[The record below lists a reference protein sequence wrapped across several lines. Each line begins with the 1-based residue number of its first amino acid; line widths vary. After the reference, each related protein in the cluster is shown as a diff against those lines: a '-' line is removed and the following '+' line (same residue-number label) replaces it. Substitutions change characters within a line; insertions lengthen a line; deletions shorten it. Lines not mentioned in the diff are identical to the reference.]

1 MDLGVR
7 ESSDPLRT
15 QWEWAFTCH
24 LASTGYSWERL
35 GAGQEGGILSGAN
48 VLDLFI
54 IWSKSLKQLGTEPRQ
69 SLIDYR
75 GSREAKVICCWRR
88 IRHKTYFFLREEKE
102 ASCGSHHKSTN
113 EEEQDSGENLCG
125 SGMQVLLKAES
136 GTETQRKVFG
146 QQKCNTKHKLA
157 AAWCWGNL
165 KFVMLRRKL

>member
-1 MDLGVR
+1 MSLKVGLGR
-7 ESSDPLRT
+7 AWKFRSS
-15 QWEWAFTCH
+15 ENSVGVCIH
-24 LASTGYSWERL
+24 LPSGFHWILMRKIR
-35 GAGQEGGILSGAN
+35 GRAGRRY